1 MAKRSTA
8 PKRGRGHQKNPVE
21 IPMTD
26 LDERLEKDVDRGDAA
41 GDVHAA
47 GTPGG
52 GTAYGGL
59 AGTNIGDGDPGNA
72 NLEDAMGSG
81 VRENEERIDD
91 GEEDAFSGISGDMT
105 LGALVGVGLEPD
117 WLRALPGRLGL
128 DNVAV
133 RVEQVVRGEIACAK
147 VDFDIP
153 PQPHGRHP
161 GGRLTPWCRGGRTA
175 S

>member
-26 LDERLEKDVDRGDAA
+26 LDERLEKDVGRGDAA

-91 GEEDAFSGISGDMT
+91 GEEDAFSGISG
-105 LGALVGVGLEPD
+105 GAVGGTPANK
-117 WLRALPGRLGL
+117 RA
-128 DNVAV
+128 
-133 RVEQVVRGEIACAK
+133 
-147 VDFDIP
+147 
-153 PQPHGRHP
+153 
-161 GGRLTPWCRGGRTA
+161 RGGRSAHFARGEQHRGDSTIG
-175 S
+175 SESNQ